1 MIEGGSMVKI
11 VRADAAEGKAQI
23 AKILSRAQFE
33 LPEVQASVDAIVR
46 NVKERGDAAL
56 FGYTHIL
63 DNSQKDRANI
73 RLGRAELEEAL
84 TIYLSQ
90 YDNNQIDKP
99 GLLVSQAEIDAA
111 YKEIDSDLL
120 SVLRRAAA
128 RIRGFHQKQ
137 KHNSW
142 LEPTATG
149 ELLGQMYRP
158 VDSAGIYVPGGN
170 AALCSSVLM
179 NIIPAQVA
187 GVPRICMATPPQN
200 DGSVPATTIVA
211 AVEAGVSSIYKMGGA
226 QAIAA
231 LAYGTE
237 SVPRVDK
244 IAGPGNIFVALAKR
258 AVFGYV
264 GIDSIAGPSEILILA
279 DETANPRFVAADM
292 LSQAEH
298 DALASAILV
307 TTSEAL
313 AEAVAKEL
321 AAQTETLARK
331 EIINKSL
338 AAYGAILV
346 TDSMEEAAALSN
358 AIAPEHLE
366 LCVADAFGLLPA
378 IRNAGAIFLGHYT
391 PEPLGDYMAG
401 PNHVLPTGGTARFF
415 SPLGVDDFVKK
426 SSVLSFTKP
435 AFDALACDVI
445 AFAEAEGLT
454 AHANSVRVR
463 IDE

>member
-1 MIEGGSMVKI
+1 MLKAY
-11 VRADAAEGKAQI
+11 RADSAEGKAQI
-23 AKILSRAQFE
+23 DTILSRAQFE
-33 LPEVQASVDAIVR
+33 MPAVQASVDAIVQ
-46 NVKERGDAAL
+46 NVRGKGDAAL
-56 FGYTHIL
+56 FGYTYIL
-63 DNSQKDRANI
+63 DQSQKDRSNI
-73 RLGRAELEEAL
+73 RLGKDELDTALAEFIIKYEN
-84 TIYLSQ
+84 SQ
-90 YDNNQIDKP
+90 IVKP
-99 GLLVSQAEIDAA
+99 EILVSQEEIDAA
-111 YKEIDSDLL
+111 YAAIAPELL
-120 SVLRRAAA
+120 AVLRRAAA
-128 RIRGFHQKQ
+128 RIRDFHQKQ

-142 LEPTATG
+142 LEPNASG
-149 ELLGQMYRP
+149 ELLGQMYRA

-211 AVEAGVSSIYKMGGA
+211 AVEAGVTEIFKMGGA

-231 LAYGTE
+231 LAFGTE

-264 GIDSIAGPSEILILA
+264 GIDSIAGPSEIMIVA

-298 DALASAILV
+298 DALASSILV
-307 TTSEAL
+307 TTSAAL
-313 AEAVAKEL
+313 ADAVAKEL
-321 AAQTETLARK
+321 VIQTAQLARK
-331 EIINKSL
+331 EIVEKSL
-338 AAYGAILV
+338 TTYGALLV
-346 TDSMEEAAALSN
+346 VDTLQEAAALSN

-366 LCVADAFGLLPA
+366 LSVAEPFGLLPA
-378 IRNAGAIFLGHYT
+378 IRNAGAIFMGHYT

-415 SPLGVDDFVKK
+415 SPLGVDDFMKK
-426 SSVLSFTKP
+426 SSVLSFTKS
-435 AFDALACDVI
+435 AFDTLAQDVI
-445 AFAEAEGLT
+445 TFAEAEGLG
-454 AHANSVRVR
+454 AHANSIRVR
-463 IDE
+463 CDE

>member
-1 MIEGGSMVKI
+1 MLKA
-11 VRADAAEGKAQI
+11 VRAASPEGRAQLD
-23 AKILSRAQFE
+23 KILSRAQFE
-33 LPEVQASVDAIVR
+33 MPAVQASVDAIVR
-46 NVKERGDAAL
+46 NVREKGDAAL
-56 FGYTHIL
+56 FGYTDIL
-63 DNSQKDRANI
+63 DRSQKDRANI
-73 RLGRAELEEAL
+73 RLGKEELDKALEEYC
-84 TIYLSQ
+84 IQYENSQ
-90 YDNNQIDKP
+90 IEKP
-99 GLLVSQAEIDAA
+99 ELRVSQAEIDAA
-111 YKEIDSDLL
+111 YKAIAPELL
-120 SVLRRAAA
+120 AVLRRAVI
-128 RIRGFHQKQ
+128 RIRDFHQKQ

-142 LEPTATG
+142 LEPSATG
-149 ELLGQMYRP
+149 ELLGQMIRP

-187 GVPRICMATPPQN
+187 GVPRILVATPPQN
-200 DGSVPATTIVA
+200 DGSVPAATIVA
-211 AVEAGVSSIYKMGGA
+211 AVEAGVSDIYKMGGA

-231 LAYGTE
+231 LAFGTE

-264 GIDSIAGPSEILILA
+264 GIDSIAGPSEILIVA
-279 DETANPRFVAADM
+279 DETANPHFVAADM

-307 TTSEAL
+307 TTSAAL
-313 AEAVAKEL
+313 ADAVAIALQKQLKEL
-321 AAQTETLARK
+321 ERH
-331 EIINKSL
+331 EIAEKSL

-346 TDSMEEAAALSN
+346 TESLAEAAALSN

-366 LCVADAFGLLPA
+366 LCVAEPFGLLPQ
-378 IRNAGAIFLGHYT
+378 IRNAGAVFLGHYT

-415 SPLGVDDFVKK
+415 SPLGVEDFVKRT
-426 SSVLSFTKP
+426 SVLSFTKD
-435 AFDALACDVI
+435 AFNELAADVI
-445 AFAEAEGLT
+445 TFAEAEGLT

-463 IDE
+463 MHE